1 MPRQSGLKRP
11 VQMRDVAERAG
22 VSISTV
28 SHVVNNTRRIS
39 PETQA
44 RVLTAVRELGFHTNA
59 AGRRLARGRS
69 DSIGLLISD
78 IENPFFGEL
87 IKSFEI
93 AVQDRGFDVLLC
105 TTNYVPDRARKAVDR
120 MIANSV
126 QGVAVMTSQLGPAL
140 VDDLV
145 VRDIP
150 VVRLD
155 GGPIGRAR
163 SNVRVDYSAGAVEA
177 VAHLRGLGH
186 RNISFITGPLNRISS
201 NTYRQAMID
210 AAKRLGL
217 PPLRLVEG
225 NNETDGGEAGV
236 ELLLSQP
243 DVPTAIICGNDLA
256 ALGAIRALAK
266 ARIHV
271 PEDISVIGADDIT
284 FARYGAPALT
294 TIRIPRDLLGRAAFE
309 ALERMIRTK
318 RRIPTEVSLE
328 THLVVRE
335 STGPAR
341 ATVSITRPKPGRDLG
356 TTLTH

>member
-1 MPRQSGLKRP
+1 
-11 VQMRDVAERAG
+11 MRDVAERAG

-28 SHVVNNTRRIS
+28 SHVINKTRPIS
-39 PETQA
+39 TETTA
-44 RVLTAVRELGFHTNA
+44 RVLDAIRELGFHKNA
-59 AGRRLARGRS
+59 IGRRLARGRS
-69 DSIGLLISD
+69 DSIGLIISD

-105 TTNYVPDRARKAVDR
+105 TTNYVPERARKAVDR
-120 MIANSV
+120 MIENNV
-126 QGVAVMTSQLGPAL
+126 QGVAVMTSQLDAAL

-145 VRDIP
+145 ARDIP

-155 GGPIGRAR
+155 GGPVGRAR

-177 VAHLRGLGH
+177 VTHLRGLGH

-201 NTYRQAMID
+201 VTYRQAMIG

-236 ELLLSQP
+236 QLLLSQP

-266 ARIHV
+266 AHLRV
-271 PEDISVIGADDIT
+271 PDDISVIGADDIT
-284 FARYGAPALT
+284 FARFGAPALT
-294 TIRIPRDLLGRAAFE
+294 TIRIPRDQLGQAAFQ

-318 RRIPTEVSLE
+318 TRVPTETFVE

-341 ATVSITRPKPGRDLG
+341 ATVTLAKAKPERDLG
-356 TTLTH
+356 TTPLTN